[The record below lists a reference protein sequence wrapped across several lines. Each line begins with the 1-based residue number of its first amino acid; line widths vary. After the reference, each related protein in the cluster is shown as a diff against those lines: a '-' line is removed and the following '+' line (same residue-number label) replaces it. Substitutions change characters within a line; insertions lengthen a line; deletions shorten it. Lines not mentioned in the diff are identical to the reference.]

1 MTIFLSS
8 TCYDLKDL
16 RAELEK
22 FLKDKGHTL
31 LLSDRSDFPV
41 NIGTHRHDVC
51 IENVGKC
58 DLYVLVIDSRFGAKY
73 YKNDNISITWAE
85 YKEAIRTNRQ
95 IMSFVRKE
103 VFNERLTFK
112 QTKKDFSEKLKNYS
126 VDGKIL
132 NEKTLNEIVTLLK
145 PFITDNEK
153 TFDFIDEIQLDP
165 RGIWCQPFDDSTDVK
180 VQLEN
185 IYATKHSLLNFGEPK
200 LEISSSEIPLSALS
214 GSTASFIT
222 KNYELGNTKNVSAE
236 ILQSA
241 IEKIPESVKP
251 WGEILGFESIPNYS
265 NDFFYFI
272 PLRNSGDEGEMMVG
286 ISPTALGRSVRSELQ
301 GVLKKIQDEN
311 NAIAF
316 FTDTVKRKPILCRS
330 CEFEGKS
337 YIIGFYEKASQFIGK
352 IQHVCVLNQFAG
364 KWQIFHDQQLD
375 EFECY
380 PELSDNCEII
390 IHDRNIFFYFERL
403 IQQIGT
409 MFQGMGV
416 AEFSV
421 FDFKKKTINS
431 LLYQGVYRK
440 EGIEGQFNFD
450 FLSKNPDS
458 KIYEFILEQ
467 EASKSKYIYRTP
479 KDYNLDDPENFIE
492 KWNIE
497 NPEFYD
503 NETGTV
509 TFHFYNENILWDIE
523 RFRSIDL
530 YKANTDHIENE
541 NYIIFFYFAG
551 PILGIRKSDNKYF
564 VILVPQGYGAGG
576 TWGLRS
582 IKSVE
587 FLTAEKVFAQNDYE
601 SYEIDLTTGIYTRKY
616 FGV

>member
-22 FLKDKGHTL
+22 FLNDKGHTL
-31 LLSDRSDFPV
+31 LLSDRADFPV

-73 YKNDNISITWAE
+73 YKNESISITWAE
-85 YKEAIRTNRQ
+85 YKEAIRTDRL

-103 VFNERLTFK
+103 VFNERLSFK
-112 QTKKDFSEKLKNYS
+112 QTKKNFSETLKKHL
-126 VDGKIL
+126 VDGKPF
-132 NEKTLNEIVTLLK
+132 NENEVDEIVSLLR
-145 PFITDNEK
+145 PYITDNEK

-180 VQLEN
+180 VQLAN
-185 IYATKHSLLNFGEPK
+185 IYATRHSLLNPAEPE
-200 LEISSSEIPLSALS
+200 LAISSSEIALSALS

-222 KNYELGNTKNVSAE
+222 KNYELGDTKNVSAE

-241 IEKIPESVKP
+241 IDKIPENVKP

-265 NDFFYFI
+265 NDYFYFI
-272 PLRNSGDEGEMMVG
+272 PLRPTGDEGEMMVG

-337 YIIGFYEKASQFIGK
+337 YIIGFYEKAQYLGK
-352 IQHVCVLNQFAG
+352 IQHICILNQFAN

-375 EFECY
+375 EDECY
-380 PELSDNCEII
+380 PKLSDTCEVI
-390 IHDRNIFFYFERL
+390 IHDRSIYFYFERL

-421 FDFKKKTINS
+421 FDFKKKTINT
-431 LLYQGVYRK
+431 LLYQGLYRNG
-440 EGIEGQFNFD
+440 GIEGQFNFD
-450 FLSKNPDS
+450 LLSKNPDS

-467 EASKSKYIYRTP
+467 EASKSEYVYRTP
-479 KDYNLDDPENFIE
+479 KDYNLEDPENYIE
-492 KWNIE
+492 KWNVE
-497 NPEFYD
+497 NPEFYN
-503 NETGTV
+503 NETGSV
-509 TFHFYNENILWDIE
+509 VFHFYKDNILWDIE
-523 RFRSIDL
+523 RYGSIEI

-541 NYIIFFYFAG
+541 KYLVFFYFAG
-551 PILGIRKSDNKYF
+551 PILAVRKSDQKYF
-564 VILVPQGYGAGG
+564 VVLVPQGYGAGG

-587 FLTAEKVFAQNDYE
+587 FLTEEKVFAKNDYE
-601 SYEIDLTTGIYTRKY
+601 SYEIDLKTGGYIRKY